1 MIEISPYFTPSL
13 RSGPMPSQFH
23 DLDLQDIQFLIQTAA
38 IDRDGEAFGTESYEP
53 TVVLDGAIDAAQAMP
68 LINAVLPFEA
78 CLYHQILPLYVEG
91 NQLFLGMVN
100 LEDTAA
106 LDYARKIL
114 GFLKYQVITQTIPS
128 DAHHKILSAYL
139 SLQSQRESMPALPR
153 PQSEASRPNAPDQ
166 AEIEELMNE
175 LTVEVSLAE
184 TVEYPLEE
192 VSAETLQLREQ
203 DALTQWPI
211 AFQSKPPQA
220 PRHPAPAKPATP
232 PIPAIPGSALP
243 ELQIQPVSGD
253 IRSLSPQDF
262 LQALLL
268 KAVQSGVGRLFLARQ
283 DDCGR
288 VIWTESGEVKAVL
301 ENIDVAQLQG
311 AIDALKVL
319 THLPN
324 QPVREPVEVEIERLY
339 QRQRV
344 LLRLRIAPKATGE
357 EATLQIL
364 RGAALKF
371 YQQQQMKILSR
382 DTMTIAAQLRHKVT
396 ELQKRAQTALVSND
410 EALMPELDR
419 VIEDLTQQLTDIKD
433 IRSTMGQF

>member
-1 MIEISPYFTPSL
+1 
-13 RSGPMPSQFH
+13 MPSQFH
-23 DLDLQDIQFLIQTAA
+23 DLDLQDIQFLMQTAA
-38 IDRDGEAFGTESYEP
+38 IERDSEAFGTESDEA
-53 TVVLDGAIDAAQAMP
+53 TVVLDGAIDVAQAMP

-128 DAHHKILSAYL
+128 DAHHRILSAYL

-153 PQSEASRPNAPDQ
+153 PKSETPMSNAPDA
-166 AEIEELMNE
+166 AEIEELINE

-192 VSAETLQLREQ
+192 VPAETLQLREQ
-203 DALTQWPI
+203 EALTQWPMVYDRPEVI
-211 AFQSKPPQA
+211 AFHSKPPQA
-220 PRHPAPAKPATP
+220 TSSSEPEKTATP
-232 PIPAIPGSALP
+232 PIPVIPGSALP

-253 IRSLSPQDF
+253 IRSLSPPEF

-283 DDCGR
+283 DGCGR

-301 ENIDVAQLQG
+301 ENVDLAQLQG
-311 AIDALKVL
+311 AIDELKTL

-324 QPVREPVEVEIERLY
+324 QPVSEPVEVEIERLY

-382 DTMTIAAQLRHKVT
+382 DTLTIAAQLRHKVA
-396 ELQKRAQTALVSND
+396 ELQKRAQTALINDD
-410 EALMPELDR
+410 EAIMPELDR

>member
-1 MIEISPYFTPSL
+1 
-13 RSGPMPSQFH
+13 MPSQFH
-23 DLDLQDIQFLIQTAA
+23 DLDLQDIQFLMQTAA
-38 IDRDGEAFGTESYEP
+38 IERDSEDFGMESDEA
-53 TVVLDGAIDAAQAMP
+53 TVVLDGAIDVAQVMP
-68 LINAVLPFEA
+68 LINTVLPFEA
-78 CLYHQILPLYVEG
+78 CLYHQLLPLYVEG

-128 DAHHKILSAYL
+128 DAHHRILSAYL

-153 PQSEASRPNAPDQ
+153 PKSETPMSKAPDA
-166 AEIEELMNE
+166 AEIEELINE

-184 TVEYPLEE
+184 TVEYPLVELPT
-192 VSAETLQLREQ
+192 ATLQLREQ
-203 DALTQWPI
+203 EALTQWPI
-211 AFQSKPPQA
+211 AFHSKLPQA
-220 PRHPAPAKPATP
+220 PSPTEKPATPQPVTSQPATP

-283 DDCGR
+283 DGCGR

-301 ENIDVAQLQG
+301 ENVDVAQLQG
-311 AIDALKVL
+311 AIDELKTL

-324 QPVREPVEVEIERLY
+324 QPVNQPVEVEIERLY

-382 DTMTIAAQLRHKVT
+382 DTLTIAAQLRHKVT
-396 ELQKRAQTALVSND
+396 ELQKRAQTALIND
-410 EALMPELDR
+410 DAAIMPELDR

>member
-1 MIEISPYFTPSL
+1 
-13 RSGPMPSQFH
+13 MPSQFH
-23 DLDLQDIQFLIQTAA
+23 DLDLQDIQFLMQTAA
-38 IDRDGEAFGTESYEP
+38 LERDGGEFGTESYAP
-53 TVVLDGAIDAAQAMP
+53 TVVLDGAIDVALALP
-68 LINAVLPFEA
+68 LINTVLPFEA
-78 CLYHQILPLYVEG
+78 CLYHQILPLYVED

-128 DAHHKILSAYL
+128 DAHHRILSTYL
-139 SLQSQRESMPALPR
+139 NWQSQRESMPALPR
-153 PQSEASRPNAPDQ
+153 PQSEATDMSVSMPTAPAP
-166 AEIEELMNE
+166 AEIEALINE
-175 LTVEVSLAE
+175 LTIEVSLAE
-184 TVEYPLEE
+184 TVEYPLRGLP
-192 VSAETLQLREQ
+192 AATLQLPEQ
-203 DALTQWPI
+203 EALTQWPMVYDRPEVI
-211 AFQSKPPQA
+211 AFHGKPPQPPKSA
-220 PRHPAPAKPATP
+220 EAEPATP
-232 PIPAIPGSALP
+232 PIPVIPGSALP
-243 ELQIQPVSGD
+243 ELQIQPVSGN
-253 IRSLSPQDF
+253 IRSLSPAAF

-283 DDCGR
+283 ENGCGR

-311 AIDALKVL
+311 AIDELKVL

-324 QPVREPVEVEIERLY
+324 QAVSAPVEVEIERLY

-382 DTMTIAAQLRHKVT
+382 DTLTIAAQLRHKVA
-396 ELQKRAQTALVSND
+396 ELQKRAQMAVVSD
-410 EALMPELDR
+410 DAAIMPELDR
-419 VIEDLTQQLTDIKD
+419 VIEDLTQQLTDIRD
-433 IRSTMGQF
+433 IRSTMGGA